1 MVLRHKYI
9 VLLVLA
15 LVLSGCF
22 RQASQPE
29 DTLDSTISNT
39 ASPNNTGDNVIVPA
53 SNTPV
58 NNSDPT
64 QIQMFTS
71 TPVVP
76 QATIQQPT
84 NTPPPPT
91 IVPVTT
97 ADSSSSGPAP
107 MFSPSPSPEVYL
119 TPVVPGSN
127 AVTSPTPLAPTATL
141 APLITPTDF
150 ADTEITDGCIYVVQ
164 AGDTLFRIALN
175 NDLSQAEMQAANPA
189 LDPDLIRPGDELV
202 IPGCNEETTEDA
214 IEVEVEATAEES
226 DPATV
231 DQTIHTVQAGET
243 LGSIA
248 RYYGVTSLSIIQAN
262 SLANPDVLAIDQE
275 LIIPPVEP

>member
-29 DTLDSTISNT
+29 DTLDSPISNT
-39 ASPNNTGDNVIVPA
+39 ASPNNTGDNVILPA
-53 SNTPV
+53 SNTPAI
-58 NNSDPT
+58 DGEPT

-76 QATIQQPT
+76 QPTSQQPI
-84 NTPPPPT
+84 NTPPPAAT

-97 ADSSSSGPAP
+97 ADSGSSGPAP

-119 TPVVPGSN
+119 TPVVPGSS
-127 AVTSPTPLAPTATL
+127 AITTPTPLAPTATL
-141 APLITPTDF
+141 APLVTPTDF
-150 ADTEITDGCIYVVQ
+150 PDTAITDGCIYVVQ

-175 NDLSQAEMQAANPA
+175 NNLSQAEMQAANPA

-214 IEVEVEATAEES
+214 IETEATAEES
-226 DPATV
+226 DPGTAIE
-231 DQTIHTVQAGET
+231 TIHTVQAGET

-262 SLANPDVLAIDQE
+262 NLANPDVLAIDQE